1 VQLVFDQGFPFL
13 DGHQDTE
20 APERKD
26 GLKMSKKALAMLV
39 VLVAGIACAP
49 LVQADTTTEWMVD
62 LPRRALSR
70 LLSSVSSRPSL
81 RGSEAHLNRDE
92 TTARRAPQQ

>member
-20 APERKD
+20 APERK
-26 GLKMSKKALAMLV
+26 ALAMLV

-49 LVQADTTTEWMVD
+49 LVQADRTTEWMVD
-62 LPRRALSR
+62 LAHRALSR